1 VTTHRPTDMKQLRE
15 IVAWAAAEAQPLEL
29 IGGGTKRGIGGP
41 SQAAHTLDLAAFSG
55 IRSYEANE
63 LVLVA
68 GAGTPLVQ
76 IEKMLDEKEQMLAF
90 EPPALGAGQTIGG
103 VIASNLSGPRR
114 LAAGA
119 ARDHFLGFA
128 GVSGRGE
135 IFKAGGK
142 VVKNVTGYDLP
153 KLMAGSWGTL
163 AALEEIV
170 VKVLPRPEKT
180 RTVLLFGRDDASA
193 VEALARALGS
203 PHEVT
208 AAAHLPAAAAARSA
222 VAYVAGAGRAVTALR
237 VEGFGP
243 SVEHRCR
250 ALRELLHAEEELHG
264 MNSRAL
270 WGEIATASLLPPDR
284 AVWRVSVAPSAGPR
298 FAAGVARALDAEC
311 LYDWGGGLV
320 WLAVA
325 SDGDATSGGDAGAAT
340 IRATVRSV
348 GGGHATLFRAPE
360 ALQAAVPGFEPPSA
374 LARRV
379 KEAFDP
385 KGILNPGRMGF

>member
-1 VTTHRPTDMKQLRE
+1 MTTHRPTDVNQLRDL
-15 IVAWAAAEAQPLEL
+15 VAWAAAEAQPLEL
-29 IGGGTKRGIGGP
+29 LGAGTKRGIGSP
-41 SQAAHTLDLAAFSG
+41 AQAAHTLDLTAFSG

-63 LVLVA
+63 LVLTA
-68 GAGTPLVQ
+68 GAGTPLEQ
-76 IEKMLDEKEQMLAF
+76 IQKMLDEKGQMLAF
-90 EPPALGAGQTIGG
+90 EPPPLGAGQTIGG
-103 VIASNLSGPRR
+103 VIATNLSGPRR
-114 LAAGA
+114 LTAGA

-170 VKVLPRPEKT
+170 VKVLPRPERT
-180 RTVLLFGRDDASA
+180 RTVLLFGRGDAAA
-193 VEALARALGS
+193 VEALSRALGS

-208 AAAHLPAAAAARSA
+208 GAAHLPAAAASRSA

-250 ALRELLHAEEELHG
+250 ALRELLRAEEELHG
-264 MNSRAL
+264 INSRTL
-270 WGEIATASLLPPDR
+270 WGEIATASLLPADR
-284 AVWRVSVAPSAGPR
+284 VLWRVSVAPSTGPR
-298 FAAGVARALDAEC
+298 VAAEVARRLDAEC

-320 WLAVA
+320 WIAVA
-325 SDGDATSGGDAGAAT
+325 SGGDAGAAT
-340 IRATVRSV
+340 IRAAVTSA
-348 GGGHATLFRAPE
+348 GGGHATLFRAPD
-360 ALQAAVPGFEPPSA
+360 ALRAAVPGFEPSLA

>member
-1 VTTHRPTDMKQLRE
+1 MTTHRPTDVKELRE
-15 IVAWAAAEAQPLEL
+15 VVARAAAEAQPLEL
-29 IGGGTKRGIGGP
+29 VGGGTKRGVGNP
-41 SQAAHTLDLAAFSG
+41 AQAAHTLELGAFSG

-68 GAGTPLVQ
+68 GAGTPLAQ
-76 IEKMLDEKEQMLAF
+76 IEKVLDEKGQMLAF

-103 VIASNLSGPRR
+103 VIAANLSGPRR

-119 ARDHFLGFA
+119 ARDHFLGFQ

-135 IFKAGGK
+135 IFKGGGR

-153 KLMAGSWGTL
+153 KLMAGSWGSL
-163 AALEEIV
+163 AALEEV
-170 VKVLPRPEKT
+170 AVKVLPRPEKT
-180 RTVLLFGRDDASA
+180 RTVLLFRRDDATA
-193 VEALARALGS
+193 VAALARALGS
-203 PHEVT
+203 PYEVT

-222 VAYVAGAGRAVTALR
+222 VAYVAGAGAAVTALR

-250 ALRELLHAEEELHG
+250 ALRDLLGAEEELHG
-264 MNSRAL
+264 TNSRTL
-270 WGEIATASLLPPDR
+270 WGEIATASLLPSDR
-284 AVWRVSVAPSAGPR
+284 ALWRVSVAPSAGPR
-298 FAAGVARALDAEC
+298 LVAGVARGLDATP
-311 LYDWGGGLV
+311 LYDWAGGLV

-325 SDGDATSGGDAGAAT
+325 GGGDGGAAA
-340 IRATVRSV
+340 IRAAIANV
-348 GGGHATLFRAPE
+348 GGGHATLFRSREP
-360 ALQAAVPGFEPPSA
+360 LGVAVPGFEPPSA

-385 KGILNPGRMGF
+385 SFVLNPGRMGF

>member
-1 VTTHRPTDMKQLRE
+1 MTTHRPIDMKELRDV
-15 IVAWAAAEAQPLEL
+15 IAWAAGAEQTLA
-29 IGGGTKRGIGGP
+29 IVGGGTKRGVGNPGR
-41 SQAAHTLDLAAFSG
+41 AAHTLDLAAFSG
-55 IRSYEANE
+55 VRSYEPNE

-76 IEKMLDEKEQMLAF
+76 IEKMLDEKSQMLAF
-90 EPPALGAGQTIGG
+90 EPPPLGAGQTIGG
-103 VIASNLSGPRR
+103 VIAANLSGPRR
-114 LAAGA
+114 LSAGA

-180 RTVLLFGRDDASA
+180 RTVLLFGRSDDDAVA
-193 VEALARALGS
+193 ALSRALGS
-203 PHEVT
+203 PNEVT
-208 AAAHLPAAAAARSA
+208 AAAHLPMAAAARSG
-222 VAYVAGAGRAVTALR
+222 VGYVSGAGRSVTAIR
-237 VEGFGP
+237 VEGFGA
-243 SVEHRCR
+243 SVEHRCW
-250 ALRELLHAEEELHG
+250 ALRDLLGADEELHG
-264 MNSRAL
+264 MNSRTL
-270 WGEIATASLLPPDR
+270 WTEIATASLLSSDR
-284 AVWRVSVAPSAGPR
+284 VLWRVSVAPNAGP
-298 FAAGVARALDAEC
+298 ALVRHVMRGLHAEC

-325 SDGDATSGGDAGAAT
+325 GSADGGAAA
-340 IRATVRSV
+340 IRAAVTRA

-360 ALQAAVPGFEPPSA
+360 TIRSTVPGFEPPSP

-385 KGILNPGRMGF
+385 KGILDPARLGF